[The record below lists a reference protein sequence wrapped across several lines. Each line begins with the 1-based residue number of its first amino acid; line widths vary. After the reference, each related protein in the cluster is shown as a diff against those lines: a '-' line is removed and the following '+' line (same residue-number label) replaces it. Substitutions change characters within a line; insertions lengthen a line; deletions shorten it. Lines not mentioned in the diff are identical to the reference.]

1 MNSLEKSD
9 IFIFIGAFILF
20 CIMMSLNGC
29 SSVKP
34 VVVTKEVMVPVKCE
48 AEIPERPV
56 KVNSITRNVASIVEY
71 TEKLEVIIDT
81 CVVNKK
87 NGQ

>member
-1 MNSLEKSD
+1 MNSLEKSNLL
-9 IFIFIGAFILF
+9 IYLF
-20 CIMMSLNGC
+20 CLMFSLNGC
-29 SSVKP
+29 SGVKP
-34 VVVTKEVMVPVKCE
+34 AIVTKEVLVPVKCE
-48 AEIPERPV
+48 AEIPERPT

-81 CVVNKK
+81 CVVDKK

>member
-1 MNSLEKSD
+1 MNSLKSD
-9 IFIFIGAFILF
+9 ILIFIGAFILF

-48 AEIPERPV
+48 AEIPERPS
-56 KVNSITRNVASIVEY
+56 KVNSVIRNVASIVEY

-81 CVVNKK
+81 CVVDKK
-87 NGQ
+87 NRQ